1 MAKVFRIFHTRK
13 IEADQVE
20 MSNAKVALA
29 NIANRVPNT
38 YITNEGWVVEKMRL
52 EYVNKIVAIL
62 TIFTKRIRCNILTI
76 SLL

>member
-1 MAKVFRIFHTRK
+1 LAKVFRIFHTRK